1 MGAKKVVKSK
11 FTHTDLNKTL
21 FVRPEVLEKE
31 RKWYLIDAEWKTL
44 GRLAV
49 EIAKRLIGKHKVSY
63 SDHWDAG
70 DFVVVVNAEKIKVT
84 GKKLLQKIYY
94 RHSWYKWN
102 LKEFTLDWMLKNRPE
117 KVIWLAVRW
126 MLPKNKLRKRRMK
139 RLKIFVWPE
148 HKFKY
153 LPLEKIEINE

>member
-1 MGAKKVVKSK
+1 MGAKKVVKGK
-11 FTHTDLNKTL
+11 FTHNDLNKTL

-44 GRLAV
+44 GKVAV

-70 DFVVVVNAEKIKVT
+70 DFVVVVNADKVKVT

-139 RLKIFVWPE
+139 RLKIFVWSE
-148 HKFKY
+148 HKFKH

>member
-1 MGAKKVVKSK
+1 
-11 FTHTDLNKTL
+11 
-21 FVRPEVLEKE
+21 
-31 RKWYLIDAEWKTL
+31 
-44 GRLAV
+44 
-49 EIAKRLIGKHKVSY
+49 
-63 SDHWDAG
+63 
-70 DFVVVVNAEKIKVT
+70 
-84 GKKLLQKIYY
+84 LLQKIYY